1 MQNNSKGE
9 SKAGSVERGY
19 NFIKVGK
26 DESLSQGPR
35 RAHTKAMRQ
44 EDAWCVYGTVQRPV
58 GQELTEQGREQ

>member
-1 MQNNSKGE
+1 ML
-9 SKAGSVERGY
+9 RGAY

-58 GQELTEQGREQ
+58 GQELTEQGRE